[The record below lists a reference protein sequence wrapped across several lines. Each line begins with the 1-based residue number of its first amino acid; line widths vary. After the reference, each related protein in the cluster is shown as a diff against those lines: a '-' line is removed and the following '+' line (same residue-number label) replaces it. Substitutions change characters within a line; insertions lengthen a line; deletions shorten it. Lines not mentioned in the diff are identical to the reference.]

1 MSQTLRSINFSQL
14 VNRSFTP
21 SPSAWEDQVF
31 YFLLPDRFSD
41 NSEAGFADTGT
52 TPLYNSTD
60 NANAVQTDA
69 EALAWRT
76 AGSGWTGGNIKGI
89 ISKVSYLSDMG
100 ITALWIGPVFKQ
112 VSFQDTY
119 HGYGIQDFLE
129 VDKHFGTID
138 DLKQL
143 VAAAHAA
150 GIVVILDIVVNHS
163 GNVFS
168 YVATDPEYNNGQQF
182 PVKGFND
189 KEGMPD
195 IAFEKGAAA
204 DQDDA
209 VWPIEFRDPAV
220 FTQKGQI
227 VNWDS
232 SPEFLDGDFFDLK
245 DIHHGQGAVDSF
257 VPSAGL
263 LNLIEVYKYWL
274 ALLDIDG
281 YRIDTVKHM
290 DDGAV
295 RLFASALHEFA
306 MLIGKDRFLLIGEI
320 TGSRDDAYRKL
331 QVTGIDAALGI
342 ADVQGALGDMVKGR
356 VIPEIYFAL
365 FRNAINIGKGSHTWF
380 RNKVVVMLD
389 DHDKVIQGSNKS
401 RFCAFDDGDQLIIP
415 AIATNLMT
423 LGIPCIYYGSEQKF
437 DGNGSGSGSDEYIR
451 EDMFGGPFGAFRSKG
466 CHFFDVSSEVYKA
479 VAAIAAIRRKFITLR
494 RGRQYLRDTSGDGT
508 NFGPPSFVGGAT
520 RISSIIAWS
529 RLLDEEEFVMAINTD
544 TTNDLEVWV
553 TVDHTLHQAGDK
565 FTCLYPS
572 EPLLPETVVDNRNG
586 KAILIRVAGA
596 GFVVYKPV

>member
-1 MSQTLRSINFSQL
+1 MSQTIQSIDFSQL
-14 VNRSFTP
+14 ANRSFTP

-31 YFLLPDRFSD
+31 YFLLLDRFSD
-41 NSEAGFADTGT
+41 NKEAGFTATGT
-52 TPLYNSTD
+52 APLYNSTD
-60 NANAVQTDA
+60 NANAVQTSAD
-69 EALAWRT
+69 ALAWRA
-76 AGSGWTGGNIKGI
+76 AGSGWTGGNLNGVT
-89 ISKVSYLSDMG
+89 SKIPYLGDMG
-100 ITALWIGPVFKQ
+100 ITALWISPVFKQ

-129 VDKHFGTID
+129 VDAHFGTSD
-138 DLKQL
+138 DLKRL
-143 VAAAHAA
+143 VAEAHAA

-163 GNVFS
+163 GNEFS
-168 YVATDPEYNNGQQF
+168 YFATDPKYNGQQY

-189 KEGMPD
+189 KKGMPD
-195 IAFEKGAAA
+195 VPFEKGVAAG
-204 DQDDA
+204 QDDA

-245 DIHHGQGAVDSF
+245 DIHHGEGPTEFF
-257 VPSAGL
+257 VPSVGL
-263 LNLIEVYKYWL
+263 LHLIDVYKYWL

-295 RLFASALHEFA
+295 RLFASAIHEFA
-306 MLIGKDRFLLIGEI
+306 ELIGKDRFLLIGEI
-320 TGSRDDAYRKL
+320 TGSRDDAFRKL
-331 QVTGIDAALGI
+331 QVTGIDSALGI

-356 VIPEIYFAL
+356 VIPQTYFAL
-365 FRNAINIGKGSHTWF
+365 FRNSINIGKRSHTWF

-401 RFCAFDDGDQLIIP
+401 RFCAFDQGDQLIIP

-437 DGNGSGSGSDEYIR
+437 DGNGSGDGSDEYIR
-451 EDMFGGPFGAFRSKG
+451 EDMFGGAFGAFRSKG
-466 CHFFDVSSEVYKA
+466 RHFFDVSSDVYKA
-479 VAAIAAIRRKFITLR
+479 VAAITAIRRKNITLR
-494 RGRQYLRDTSGDGT
+494 RGRQYLRDISGDGT

-520 RISSIIAWS
+520 RINSIIAWS
-529 RLLDEEEFVMAINTD
+529 RLLDDEEFVLAINTD
-544 TTNDLEVWV
+544 TNNDLEVWV
-553 TVDHTLHQAGDK
+553 TVDNTLHEAGDR
-565 FTCLYPS
+565 FTCLYPG
-572 EPLLPETVVDNRNG
+572 ETLLPETVVENRNG
-586 KAILIRVAGA
+586 KAILIKVARA

>member
-1 MSQTLRSINFSQL
+1 MSQTLQSIDFSQL

-31 YFLLPDRFSD
+31 YFLLLDRFSD
-41 NSEAGFADTGT
+41 NNEAGFTATGT
-52 TPLYNSTD
+52 TPLYSSSD
-60 NANAVQTDA
+60 NGNAVETSA
-69 EALAWRT
+69 AALAWRT
-76 AGSGWTGGNIKGI
+76 AGSGWTGGNLNGVA
-89 ISKVSYLSDMG
+89 SKIPYLGEMG
-100 ITALWIGPVFKQ
+100 ITAIWISPVFKQ

-129 VDKHFGTID
+129 VDAHFGTAD
-138 DLKQL
+138 DLRQL
-143 VAAAHAA
+143 VVAAHAA

-168 YVATDPEYNNGQQF
+168 YVATDPVYNGQQF
-182 PVKGFND
+182 AVEGFND
-189 KEGMPD
+189 ETGKPD
-195 IAFEKGAAA
+195 IPFEKGVTA
-204 DQDDA
+204 DKDDA

-245 DIHHGQGAVDSF
+245 DIHHGEGFVDSF

-290 DDGAV
+290 GDGAV
-295 RLFASALHEFA
+295 RLFASAIHEFA
-306 MLIGKDRFLLIGEI
+306 ELIGKDRFLLIGEI
-320 TGSRDDAYRKL
+320 TGSRDDAFRKL
-331 QVTGIDAALGI
+331 QVTGIDSALGI

-356 VIPEIYFAL
+356 VIPQTYFAL
-365 FRNAINIGKGSHTWF
+365 FRNSINIGKRSHTWF

-389 DHDKVIQGSNKS
+389 DHDKVIQGNNKS
-401 RFCAFDDGDQLIIP
+401 RFCAFDEGDQLIIP

-437 DGNGSGSGSDEYIR
+437 DGNGSGNGCDEYIR

-466 CHFFDVSSEVYKA
+466 RHFFDVSGEVYKA
-479 VAAIAAIRRKFITLR
+479 VAAMTAIRRKFITLR
-494 RGRQYLRDTSGDGT
+494 RGRQYLRDISGDGT

-529 RLLDEEEFVMAINTD
+529 RLLDEEEFVLAINTD

-553 TVDHTLHQAGDK
+553 TVDNTLHQAGDR
-565 FTCLYPS
+565 FTCIYPS
-572 EPLLPETVVDNRNG
+572 APLLPEAVVDNRNG
-586 KAILIRVAGA
+586 KAILIKVAPA

>member
-1 MSQTLRSINFSQL
+1 MSQTLQSINFSQL
-14 VNRSFTP
+14 ANRSFTP

-31 YFLLPDRFSD
+31 YFLLLDRFSD
-41 NSEAGFADTGT
+41 NNEAGFAATGT
-52 TPLYNSTD
+52 TPLYSNGD
-60 NANAVQTDA
+60 NGNAVQTSA
-69 EALAWRT
+69 AALDWRT
-76 AGSGWTGGNIKGI
+76 AGSGWTGGNLNGI
-89 ISKVSYLSDMG
+89 ASKLPYLSDMG
-100 ITALWIGPVFKQ
+100 ITALWISPVFKQ

-129 VDKHFGTID
+129 VDTHFGTSD
-138 DLKQL
+138 DLKRL
-143 VAAAHAA
+143 VTAAHAA

-168 YVATDPEYNNGQQF
+168 YVATDPTYTGQQF

-189 KEGMPD
+189 KKGVAD
-195 IAFEKGAAA
+195 IPFEKGIAAG
-204 DQDDA
+204 QDDA
-209 VWPIEFRDPAV
+209 VWPLEFRDPAV

-245 DIHHGQGAVDSF
+245 DIHHGEGAVDSF
-257 VPSAGL
+257 VPSVGL

-295 RLFASALHEFA
+295 RLFASAIHEFA
-306 MLIGKDRFLLIGEI
+306 ELIGKDRFLLIGEI

-331 QVTGIDAALGI
+331 QVTGIDSALGI
-342 ADVQGALGDMVKGR
+342 ADVQGALGDMVKGK
-356 VIPEIYFAL
+356 VIPETYFSL
-365 FRNAINIGKGSHTWF
+365 FRNSINIGKRSHTWF

-401 RFCAFDDGDQLIIP
+401 RFCAFDEGDQLIIP

-437 DGNGSGSGSDEYIR
+437 DGNGSGDGSDEYIR

-466 CHFFDVSSEVYKA
+466 RHFFDVSGDVYKA
-479 VAAIAAIRRKFITLR
+479 VAAITAIRRKNITLR
-494 RGRQYLRDTSGDGT
+494 RGRQYLRDISGDGT

-520 RISSIIAWS
+520 RISSVIAWS
-529 RLLDEEEFVMAINTD
+529 RLLDDEEFVLAINTD
-544 TTNDLEVWV
+544 TNNALEVWV
-553 TVDHTLHQAGDK
+553 TVDNTLHEAGDR
-565 FTCLYPS
+565 FTCLYPA
-572 EPLLPETVVDNRNG
+572 LLPEAVVENRNG
-586 KAILIRVAGA
+586 KAILIKVARA

>member
-1 MSQTLRSINFSQL
+1 MSQTIQSIDFSQL
-14 VNRSFTP
+14 ADRSFTP

-31 YFLLPDRFSD
+31 YFLLLDRFSD
-41 NSEAGFADTGT
+41 NNEAGFTATGT

-60 NANAVQTDA
+60 NGNAVQTSTA
-69 EALAWRT
+69 AQAWRA
-76 AGSGWTGGNIKGI
+76 AGSGWTGGNLNGVA
-89 ISKVSYLSDMG
+89 SKIPYLGDMG
-100 ITALWIGPVFKQ
+100 ITALWISPVFKQ

-129 VDKHFGTID
+129 VDAHFGTSD
-138 DLKQL
+138 DLKRL
-143 VAAAHAA
+143 VAEAHAA

-168 YVATDPEYNNGQQF
+168 YFATDPKYNGQQY

-189 KEGMPD
+189 ETGNPG
-195 IAFEKGAAA
+195 IPFEKGVAAG
-204 DQDDA
+204 QDDA

-245 DIHHGQGAVDSF
+245 DIHHGEGPTESF
-257 VPSAGL
+257 VPSVGL
-263 LNLIEVYKYWL
+263 LNLIDVYKYWL

-290 DDGAV
+290 DNGAV
-295 RLFASALHEFA
+295 RLFASAIHEFA
-306 MLIGKDRFLLIGEI
+306 ELIGKDRFLLIGEI
-320 TGSRDDAYRKL
+320 TGSRDDAFRKL
-331 QVTGIDAALGI
+331 QVTGIDSALGI

-356 VIPEIYFAL
+356 VIPQTYFAL
-365 FRNAINIGKGSHTWF
+365 FRNSINIGKRSHTWF

-401 RFCAFDDGDQLIIP
+401 RFCAFDEGDQLIIP

-437 DGNGSGSGSDEYIR
+437 DGNGTGDGSDEYIR

-466 CHFFDVSSEVYKA
+466 RHFFDVSSEVYKA
-479 VAAIAAIRRKFITLR
+479 VAAITSIRRKNITLR
-494 RGRQYLRDTSGDGT
+494 RGRQYLRDISGDGT

-520 RISSIIAWS
+520 RISSIVAWS
-529 RLLDEEEFVMAINTD
+529 RLLDDEEFVLAINTD
-544 TTNDLEVWV
+544 TNNDLAVWV
-553 TVDHTLHQAGDK
+553 TVDNTLHEEGDIFACIYPAG
-565 FTCLYPS
+565 
-572 EPLLPETVVDNRNG
+572 PLLPEAVVERRNG
-586 KAILIRVAGA
+586 KAMLIKVARA
-596 GFVVYKPV
+596 GFVVYRSV

>member
-1 MSQTLRSINFSQL
+1 MSQTLQSINFSQL
-14 VNRSFTP
+14 ANRTFTP

-31 YFLLPDRFSD
+31 YFLLLDRFSD
-41 NSEAGFADTGT
+41 NNEAGFTATGT

-60 NANAVQTDA
+60 NANAVQTSA
-69 EALAWRT
+69 AALAWRT
-76 AGSGWTGGNIKGI
+76 AGSGWTGGNLNGVA
-89 ISKVSYLSDMG
+89 SKIPYLSDMG
-100 ITALWIGPVFKQ
+100 VTALWISPVLKQ

-129 VDKHFGTID
+129 VDAHFGTSD
-138 DLKQL
+138 DLKRL
-143 VAAAHAA
+143 VAEAHAA
-150 GIVVILDIVVNHS
+150 GVVVILDIVVNHS

-168 YVATDPEYNNGQQF
+168 YVATDPKYNGQQF

-189 KEGMPD
+189 EKGKPD
-195 IAFEKGAAA
+195 IAFEKGIAAG
-204 DQDDA
+204 QDDA
-209 VWPIEFRDPAV
+209 IWPVEFRDPAV

-245 DIHHGQGAVDSF
+245 DIHHGQGLVDAF

-263 LNLIEVYKYWL
+263 LNLIEVYKYWI

-295 RLFASALHEFA
+295 RLFASAIHEFA
-306 MLIGKDRFLLIGEI
+306 ELIGKDRFLLIGEI

-331 QVTGIDAALGI
+331 QVTGIDSALGI
-342 ADVQGALGDMVKGR
+342 ADVQGALGDMVKGK
-356 VIPEIYFAL
+356 VIPQTYFAL

-401 RFCAFDDGDQLIIP
+401 RFCAFDEGDQLIIP

-437 DGNGSGSGSDEYIR
+437 DGNGSGDGSDEYIR

-466 CHFFDVSSEVYKA
+466 CHFFDVSSDVYKA
-479 VAAIAAIRRKFITLR
+479 VAAITAIRRKNITLR
-494 RGRQYLRDTSGDGT
+494 RGRQYLRDISGDGT

-529 RLLDEEEFVMAINTD
+529 RLLDDEEFVMAINTD
-544 TTNDLEVWV
+544 TNNDLEVWV
-553 TVDHTLHQAGDK
+553 TVDNTLHEAGDQ
-565 FTCLYPS
+565 FTCLYPA
-572 EPLLPETVVDNRNG
+572 LLPEVVVENRNG
-586 KAILIRVAGA
+586 KAILIKVARA
-596 GFVVYKPV
+596 GFVVYRAV